1 MDERQDGTI
10 IVAEVGT
17 GHHGEKERAEEL
29 IEAAREAGADWVK
42 TQVVWAEEILHPRCG
57 VVPLPGGPVSLYE
70 RFRSL
75 EVPEEFYEWFA
86 ARALEAGMRPLFSV
100 FGMRSAALMGR
111 LLAVF
116 GGEIPAVKIASPELV
131 YVQLLDAVRR
141 LGMPVVLSSGVSL
154 LGDIETSIGVLRGE
168 GWMVPGW
175 GRVEGDGKGVPV
187 TLLHCV
193 TAYPAPEEDYNLR
206 VLPLLAGLFGVPV
219 GVSDHSRDPEL
230 IPATAVALGARMI
243 EKHLCLSHEGGG
255 LDDPVA
261 LEPDEFARMVGAVRA
276 VEGAGEEGLRV
287 VREAYGARVE
297 GVLGSGEKRLA
308 PAERG
313 NYGRSNRSIHVRR
326 TVKAG
331 SVLREEDLVVVR
343 TEKML
348 RPGLPPVFLPVVV
361 GRRVAREVEEG
372 EGLRWE
378 DLLP

>member
-255 LDDPVA
+255 SMIRWRSSPMSSHGWLG
-261 LEPDEFARMVGAVRA
+261 RCGRW
-276 VEGAGEEGLRV
+276 
-287 VREAYGARVE
+287 RERGRR
-297 GVLGSGEKRLA
+297 GSGWCARRTGRA
-308 PAERG
+308 WRGCWGAERSG
-313 NYGRSNRSIHVRR
+313 SRRRSEATTAGRTGRS
-326 TVKAG
+326 TCAA
-331 SVLREEDLVVVR
+331 
-343 TEKML
+343 
-348 RPGLPPVFLPVVV
+348 P
-361 GRRVAREVEEG
+361 
-372 EGLRWE
+372 
-378 DLLP
+378 